1 MTTARRTRP
10 AASPAYYL
18 GRPARTWRTALRHR
32 SRQALRPDVNEAIAE
47 HRDHMVARYAG
58 TIR

>member
-18 GRPARTWRTALRHR
+18 GRPAQTWRTALGHR
-32 SRQALRPDVNEAIAE
+32 SRQDLRPDVDEKIAE

>member
-32 SRQALRPDVNEAIAE
+32 SRQAPRPDVNEAIAE